1 MIRTRLDGPAV
12 GKAALLAAAG
22 LVALALLPSAASAHA
37 KLTRSEPKAKA
48 RLEQPP
54 RLVELWFSDALAQ
67 GFSTIEVTDA
77 QGRRVDGGPVT
88 HAEGDKK
95 AQVGLQELGPGA
107 YTVAYKVVSVD
118 EHTIRGKFTFTVA
131 EAAAGAAVTTSPTP
145 APTAETQAAGAA
157 GRTAATPTPEAAEA
171 GAAQTDT
178 AGAEESATNWVD
190 NLVRWLAYLAMMTL
204 LGGFAARLFVLG
216 PALRRTRDAGEGAAE
231 EAARVGA
238 RRAVSLLGAGV
249 AVLAVTLLAALALQ
263 SAAVNGVGAGE
274 ALSPALLGRVVTQTG
289 YGRSWLVTGLAAAA
303 LAAVVLVIG
312 RRLKTSPPDGGRA
325 WWWAGLAASGLM
337 LVGPSLT
344 GHTMAA
350 AREHHFAVVSDWLHL
365 VAGGFWVG
373 GLFHLALTM
382 RPSLAR
388 LEQGQRTRAL
398 GWVITLFT
406 RVAVPSVVVVSLAGL
421 YNSWIHL
428 GGLGALWG
436 TPYGKTLLVKVL
448 LVVPMLALGAL
459 NGFRFG
465 PLAERLGAAGDEGER
480 ARLERGFVRSLKVEA
495 ALGVLV
501 LLAAAVLVFVTPGRN
516 DAMEMTGGGP
526 ASSQGR
532 SGGRK

>member
-1 MIRTRLDGPAV
+1 MIRKRFDGPAV
-12 GKAALLAAAG
+12 GKAAALAVAALL
-22 LVALALLPSAASAHA
+22 ALALLPSAASAHA
-37 KLTRSEPKAKA
+37 KLTRSEPRAKA

-54 RLVELWFSDALAQ
+54 RLVELWFSDALSQ

-77 QGRRVDGGPVT
+77 QGGRVDSGPVT

-95 AQVGLQELGPGA
+95 AQVGLRELGPGA
-107 YTVAYKVVSVD
+107 YTVTYKVVSVD

-131 EAAAGAAVTTSPTP
+131 EPAAAATSPTP
-145 APTAETQAAGAA
+145 APTAEPQAAGAA
-157 GRTAATPTPEAAEA
+157 GGPAGTPTPEAAGVA
-171 GAAQTDT
+171 DPQTET
-178 AGAEESATNWVD
+178 AGAEESATTWLD

-204 LGGFAARLFVLG
+204 LGGFASRLFVMG
-216 PALRRTRDAGEGAAE
+216 PALRRTRDAGEGAAD

-238 RRAVSLLGAGV
+238 RRAVSLLGAGL
-249 AVLAVTLLAALALQ
+249 AVLVVTLLAALALQ
-263 SAAVNGVGAGE
+263 SAAVNGVGVGE

-289 YGRSWLVTGLAAAA
+289 YGRSWLFMGVAAAA
-303 LAAVVLVIG
+303 LAVVVLA
-312 RRLKTSPPDGGRA
+312 LKRGLKSSPPDGGRA

-350 AREHHFAVVSDWLHL
+350 AGEHHFAVVSDWLHL

-382 RPSLAR
+382 PPSLA
-388 LEQGQRTRAL
+388 LLGPGQRTRAL
-398 GWVITLFT
+398 GWVIALFT

-428 GGLGALWG
+428 GSFGALWG

-501 LLAAAVLVFVTPGRN
+501 LLVAAVLVFVTPGRN
-516 DAMEMTGGGP
+516 DAMEMTGGSP
-526 ASSQGR
+526 ASPGSR
-532 SGGRK
+532 AGGPK

>member
-1 MIRTRLDGPAV
+1 MIRKRFDGPAV
-12 GKAALLAAAG
+12 GRAAALAAAA
-22 LVALALLPSAASAHA
+22 LMALALLPSAASAHA
-37 KLTRSEPKAKA
+37 KLTRSEPRAKA
-48 RLEQPP
+48 RLEQAP

-77 QGRRVDGGPVT
+77 QGGRVDSGPVT

-107 YTVAYKVVSVD
+107 YTVTYKVVSVD

-131 EAAAGAAVTTSPTP
+131 EPAAGAAATSPTP
-145 APTAETQAAGAA
+145 APTAVPQAAGAA
-157 GRTAATPTPEAAEA
+157 GRAAATPTPEAAEA
-171 GAAQTDT
+171 GAAQTET
-178 AGAEESATNWVD
+178 AGAEESATTWVD

-238 RRAVSLLGAGV
+238 RRAVSLLGAGL
-249 AVLAVTLLAALALQ
+249 AVLVVTLLAALALQ
-263 SAAVNGVGAGE
+263 SAAVNGVGVGE

-289 YGRSWLVTGLAAAA
+289 YGRSWLFMGVAAAA
-303 LAAVVLVIG
+303 LAVVVLA
-312 RRLKTSPPDGGRA
+312 LKRELKSSPPDGGRA

-365 VAGGFWVG
+365 FAGGFWVG

-382 RPSLAR
+382 PPSLAP
-388 LEQGQRTRAL
+388 LGPGQRTRAL

-428 GGLGALWG
+428 GSLGALWG

-448 LVVPMLALGAL
+448 LVVPMVALGAL

-501 LLAAAVLVFVTPGRN
+501 LLVAAVLVFVTPGRN
-516 DAMEMTGGGP
+516 DAMEMTGGSP
-526 ASSQGR
+526 ASPDAR
-532 SGGRK
+532 AGGPK